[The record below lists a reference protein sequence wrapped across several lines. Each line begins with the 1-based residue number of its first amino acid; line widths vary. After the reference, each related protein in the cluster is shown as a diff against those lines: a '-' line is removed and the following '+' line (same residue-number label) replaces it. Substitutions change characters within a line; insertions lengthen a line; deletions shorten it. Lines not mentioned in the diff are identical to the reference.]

1 MNTTAKLPRQ
11 IEVRGGK
18 VHNLKNIDID
28 IPLHQFVAISGL
40 SGSGK
45 SSLAMGILYEEGSR
59 RYLEALST
67 YTRRRLKTGNK
78 ANVESVKHIPSA
90 LALRQR
96 PAIPSERAT
105 VGTMSEL
112 LNVIRLVFSR
122 LGRPVCPNG
131 HAFGPDLKVAQAMSK
146 SGEEMG
152 LLTCPT
158 CGVEF
163 YAYGAEDFAFN
174 STGACETCQGTGN
187 VRQLDES
194 KLIADEELSLADG
207 AVASWRLPGRNFMPS
222 VAEQAGVRIN
232 VPFKELTAKEKDF
245 VLNGP
250 QKKFKMDFRTSTGR
264 VFHDFNA
271 LYENAHQAVL
281 ESAKTS
287 KSERAQKKISEFF
300 HYSTC
305 PTCHGTRLKP
315 KLLRQK
321 AGGLNIAEVTELSLH
336 ALSEWKKQ
344 VLKTLPAEMDTMAQ
358 AIFAEFDDDLKP
370 LLELG
375 LDYLT
380 LARNGNTLSTG
391 ELQRIQLARTLRTET
406 TGVLYVLDEPS
417 IGLHPDNINGLLNV
431 FKQLVAQGNSLVV
444 VDHNVDIVRAADH
457 IIEIGPGSG
466 DNGGQIIATGTPA
479 QLAKNKNSLIGPY
492 LNGTAELIA
501 RPIQPVDP
509 AKITIAVSEYYNLHD
524 VKVDLPLNRLTAVTG
539 FSGAGKTS
547 LILDSLV
554 PAIKAE
560 AKGEGLPAQVTEL
573 DSPLKDVVSVD
584 ASPIGKTTRSTTATY
599 TSIMDNLRK
608 LFAKQPLAKERHYT
622 PSYFSYNNKQGG
634 CPECGGTGV
643 VTLDVQ
649 YLPDMEQT
657 CPMCA
662 GKRFRPEIQAVKWN
676 GYSIVDILD
685 MDVDQALNVFKAEPK
700 ILRELELL
708 KEVGLSYLHLGE
720 STPSLSGGEAQR
732 LKLVKH
738 LDHKQETTLFVFD
751 EPTIGLHPL
760 DVKVLLQVMQKL
772 IDQGATI
779 ITITHDLNL
788 IVNADYIL
796 DLGPRGGK
804 HGGKVVFSGTVSE
817 LLAHPTSLTAK
828 ALAKYWQRF
837 ER

>member
-1 MNTTAKLPRQ
+1 MKTTAKLPRQ

-18 VHNLKNIDID
+18 VHNLKNIDVD
-28 IPLHQFVAISGL
+28 IPLHRFVAISGL

-78 ANVESVKHIPSA
+78 AKVESVKHIPSA

-131 HAFGPDLKVAQAMSK
+131 HAFGPSLKVAQAMSK
-146 SGEEMG
+146 PGEKMG

-174 STGACETCQGTGN
+174 STGACETCQGTGRM
-187 VRQLDES
+187 RQLDES
-194 KLIADEELSLADG
+194 KLIADENLSLADG
-207 AVASWRLPGRNFMPS
+207 AIASWRLPGRNFMPN

-232 VPFKELTAKEKDF
+232 VAFKDLTAKEKDF

-264 VFHDFNA
+264 VFHDFNV

-321 AGGLNIAEVTELSLH
+321 AGGLNIAEITELSLH
-336 ALSEWKKQ
+336 ALPEWEMQ
-344 VLKTLPAEMDTMAQ
+344 VLKTLPAEMNTMAQ

-444 VDHNVDIVRAADH
+444 VDHNVDIIKAADH

-466 DNGGQIIATGTPA
+466 ENGGQIIATGTPA
-479 QLAKNKNSLIGPY
+479 QLAKDKNSLIGPY

-501 RPIQPVDP
+501 RPIQPVDT
-509 AKITIAVSEYYNLHD
+509 AKLTLAVRKYYNLHD

-554 PAIKAE
+554 PAIKAK
-560 AKGEGLPAQVTEL
+560 AKGEGLPAQVSEL
-573 DSPLKDVVSVD
+573 DSPIRDVVSVD
-584 ASPIGKTTRSTTATY
+584 ASPIGKSTRSTTATY

-634 CPECGGTGV
+634 CLECGGTGV

-657 CPMCA
+657 CPICA
-662 GKRFRPEIQAVKWN
+662 GKRYRPEIQEVKWN
-676 GYSIVDILD
+676 GYSIVDVLD
-685 MDVDQALNVFKAEPK
+685 MDVDQALSIFKTEPK

-788 IVNADYIL
+788 IANADNIL

-804 HGGKVVFSGTVSE
+804 HGGKIVFSGTLSK
-817 LLAHPTSLTAK
+817 LLKHPTSLTAK
-828 ALAKYWQRF
+828 ALANYLVRF
-837 ER
+837 K